1 MAAVAPL
8 VESIDAAFREVRQRS
23 CLAIYI
29 YKCIILPRQARDKHR
44 RESTQKKTNVL
55 LQQGFAAACVV
66 AYESREHKLEE
77 VCAFVTLARMSCWHD
92 RSSESSS
99 CCFVF

>member
-8 VESIDAAFREVRQRS
+8 VESIDAAFRE
-23 CLAIYI
+23 
-29 YKCIILPRQARDKHR
+29 
-44 RESTQKKTNVL
+44 
-55 LQQGFAAACVV
+55 GFAAACVV

-77 VCAFVTLARMSCWHD
+77 VCAFVTLARMPCWHD

-99 CCFVF
+99 CFVF

>member
-8 VESIDAAFREVRQRS
+8 VESIDAAFRE
-23 CLAIYI
+23 
-29 YKCIILPRQARDKHR
+29 
-44 RESTQKKTNVL
+44 
-55 LQQGFAAACVV
+55 GFAAACVV

-77 VCAFVTLARMSCWHD
+77 VCAFVTDAGTQRMSCWHD